1 MLNALVDQKRALEVG
16 LKEGLTHR
24 DMGGA
29 GRGRG
34 RGFSR
39 PVGVPE
45 IPSMHDREASRKSME
60 FWSNFNPNQ
69 TDDADQ

>member
-1 MLNALVDQKRALEVG
+1 MLNALVDQKRALETG

-24 DMGGA
+24 DMGGV

-39 PVGVPE
+39 PVGSPE
-45 IPSMHDREASRKSME
+45 AHHAHIREESRKSME
-60 FWSNFNPNQ
+60 FWSSLDPKQ
-69 TDDADQ
+69 TEDA